1 LFRDKFDPVKGQY
14 GHKKENA
21 VTAPIPMTAS
31 AIRLY
36 YNRLLYLI
44 GIRKEQK
51 RHHEFSIPGFRKYFK
66 TKAELAG
73 ISQLTWKH

>member
-1 LFRDKFDPVKGQY
+1 
-14 GHKKENA
+14 
-21 VTAPIPMTAS
+21 MTAS